1 MFLRFLFV
9 FLLFTPALSFAQK
22 KERGKVI
29 RAPKIFQKNK
39 SEEEQ
44 KVEEKNFNNSFENEV
59 DFIFEEEPKLR
70 FMNQFEPNESKIT
83 VPSESAGNKAFSNSV
98 IRIEPIREVN
108 ETVQDDTSSIDE
120 GELMI
125 VEIEQ
130 EAQFPGSDEMVKIAS
145 YFSVW
150 DTKSVNPYG
159 INPRDFDEVIPI
171 KLYDLTQG
179 RYWSPPLDECP
190 LTSHFGW
197 RKRRWH
203 LGTDID
209 LETGDPVYSVF
220 DGIIRVAG
228 YHSGWGRTVVVRH
241 YNGLETLYG
250 HLSQINFEENT
261 IVKAGDEIA
270 KGGNSGRSSGSH
282 LHLETRF
289 EGNSFDSENIFSFS
303 RDKTEIH
310 SQELILT
317 SKFWNYLRGGSS
329 KIVVDLEDEDE
340 FDEEGEEEDTPTNI
354 TEKVW
359 YRVKSGDNL
368 TKIAKKYETTVSTIC
383 QLNQISAYKK
393 LYVGFRLRVK

>member
-29 RAPKIFQKNK
+29 RSPKIFQKNK

-179 RYWSPPLDECP
+179 RYWTPPLDECP
-190 LTSHFGW
+190 ITSHFGW
-197 RKRRWH
+197 RRRRWH

-261 IVKAGDEIA
+261 VVKAGDEIA
-270 KGGNSGRSSGSH
+270 KGGNTGRSSGSH

-289 EGNSFDSENIFSFS
+289 EGNSFDAENIFSFS
-303 RDKTEIH
+303 RNKTEIIG
-310 SQELILT
+310 QEVVLT

-340 FDEEGEEEDTPTNI
+340 FDEEGEEADTPTNL

-359 YRVKSGDNL
+359 YRVRSGDNL
-368 TKIAKKYETTVSTIC
+368 TKIAKNYGTTVSAIC

-393 LYVGFRLRVK
+393 LYVGYRLRVK

>member
-9 FLLFTPALSFAQK
+9 FLLLTPALSFAQK

-29 RAPKIFQKNK
+29 RAPKIFQKNN

-179 RYWSPPLDECP
+179 RYWNPPLDECP
-190 LTSHFGW
+190 ITSHFGW

-261 IVKAGDEIA
+261 VVKAGDEIA
-270 KGGNSGRSSGSH
+270 KGGNTGRSSGSH

-289 EGNSFDSENIFSFS
+289 EGNSFDAENIFSFS
-303 RDKTEIH
+303 RNKTEIIG
-310 SQELILT
+310 QEVVLT

-340 FDEEGEEEDTPTNI
+340 FDEEGEEADTPTNL

-359 YRVKSGDNL
+359 YRVRSGDNL
-368 TKIAKKYETTVSTIC
+368 TKIAKNYGTTVSAIC

-393 LYVGFRLRVK
+393 LSVGYRLRVK